1 MFLLIEGKRVKD
13 NMQKRLFARIHAW
26 TRKLMVTEKGFSLK
40 RAVPFLLLGILIF
53 VAYLYFFV
61 GIPEIV
67 TIIQSVNLFYYG
79 IAGVV
84 LVLNML
90 TNSLT
95 WQYFLRLLSI
105 KVSLRKTFLYT
116 CIGIFVD
123 LLVPAES
130 ISGDATKAYLMTKRS
145 SENAGKVVASVVGHR
160 ILSMIIPLGSLI
172 FSFVLLYVRKIKV
185 PVVVSGLTLLIIVG
199 TFISLFFIFLFSLK
213 EKLAQ
218 RLIDSLLRFLGFVT
232 RGRLNIDSI
241 KTKAI
246 KALSAFHDSIDT
258 FRKNP
263 KSLVPPILFS
273 LTGWLLSIL
282 LSYLVFVSL
291 DQQVDFFIIMVV
303 HSISVTIQSI
313 PIGIPAEVGVIDT
326 AMTWLYGL
334 LAVEFTVGAAATVLI
349 QILRVWL
356 RFIIG
361 FVAVQFVGIKN
372 LAEDLRQDLF

>member
-1 MFLLIEGKRVKD
+1 
-13 NMQKRLFARIHAW
+13 
-26 TRKLMVTEKGFSLK
+26 MVTEKGFSLK
-40 RAVPFLLLGILIF
+40 RTVPFMLVGILIF

-67 TIIQSVNLFYYG
+67 TIIQGVNLFYYG

-95 WQYFLRLLSI
+95 WQYFLRPLSI
-105 KVSLRKTFLYT
+105 KVPFRKTFLYT
-116 CIGIFVD
+116 CIGVFVD

-130 ISGDATKAYLMTKRS
+130 ISGDATKAYVMTKGS
-145 SENAGKVVASVVGHR
+145 GENAGKVVASVVGHR

-172 FSFVLLYVRKIKV
+172 FSFALLYIRKINV
-185 PVVVSGLTLLIIVG
+185 PVVVSGLTLLIIIG
-199 TFISLFFIFLFSLK
+199 TFISLFFIFLFILK

-232 RGRLNIDSI
+232 RGRLNVDSI

-246 KALSAFHDSIDT
+246 KALIAFHDSIDT

-273 LTGWLLSIL
+273 LIGWVLSIL

-291 DQQVDFFIIMVV
+291 GQQVDFVIIMAV

-313 PIGIPAEVGVIDT
+313 PIGIPAEVGVVDT

-356 RFIIG
+356 RIAIG
-361 FVAVQFVGIKN
+361 FVAVQVVGIKN